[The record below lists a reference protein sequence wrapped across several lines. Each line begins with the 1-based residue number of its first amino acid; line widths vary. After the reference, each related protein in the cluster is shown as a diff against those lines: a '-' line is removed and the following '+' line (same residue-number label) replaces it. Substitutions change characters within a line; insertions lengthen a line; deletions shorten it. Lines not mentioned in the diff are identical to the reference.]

1 MDTKQLKHRHV
12 FEVMLLIIILG
23 MTTLFAVMGAHR
35 LVVLN
40 LFYVPVILSGYF
52 LGRTSA
58 GVLAVFAAISVT
70 IGMTLAPSSFA
81 AYDNPAL
88 IGLALTVWAAVLGLS
103 AILVGTLC
111 DERAATVRELHG
123 AYVGV
128 VEVLSKYL
136 QGADPRVKAR
146 SVRIAE
152 LGQEV
157 ARALKLSP
165 KHVDDVRVAA
175 LLHDLGNLE
184 ITTQT
189 ISKAVDSLETGA
201 TKHTFL
207 GTDLVHSLA
216 SVLEGALPLL
226 VNQDDAV
233 RDYITSEDS
242 ALCGD
247 VPLGAKIIATVRAY
261 NHLTTD
267 AGGNPIDS
275 PQNAIRKLR
284 EDASGGYDAIVINTL
299 EQVLRK
305 LKPDPVLEPAYS

>member
-1 MDTKQLKHRHV
+1 
-12 FEVMLLIIILG
+12 MLQTGEI
-23 MTTLFAVMGAHR
+23 
-35 LVVLN
+35 
-40 LFYVPVILSGYF
+40 
-52 LGRTSA
+52 
-58 GVLAVFAAISVT
+58 
-70 IGMTLAPSSFA
+70 
-81 AYDNPAL
+81 
-88 IGLALTVWAAVLGLS
+88 
-103 AILVGTLC
+103 
-111 DERAATVRELHG
+111 ERFV
-123 AYVGV
+123 
-128 VEVLSKYL
+128 
-136 QGADPRVKAR
+136 
-146 SVRIAE
+146 
-152 LGQEV
+152 
-157 ARALKLSP
+157 
-165 KHVDDVRVAA
+165 
-175 LLHDLGNLE
+175 
-184 ITTQT
+184 
-189 ISKAVDSLETGA
+189 
-201 TKHTFL
+201 KHTFL

-305 LKPDPVLEPAYS
+305 LKPAPVLEPAYS